1 MMLNATL
8 ALIGLAIS
16 AFFSGA
22 ELAFVSANPL
32 QLEVWQKKNRW
43 GSAAAMSLF
52 SRPDRWLV
60 TILVGTTLANVFTA
74 SFATAYLAA
83 AGWHP
88 LLSLTAI
95 AVTVLLFGE
104 VLPKTIAGE
113 RPNQLLRLTAPL
125 GRLWE
130 LVLRPL
136 ASPVQR
142 ISNVGKVPEG
152 NAPTLDRDDLKV
164 LFSRQQDRQILP
176 SDEKELIKQV
186 FEFGETPISKAMTP
200 RTEIAAIEE
209 NDDLAQLAH
218 TFIESGYSKLPVYH
232 DNLDAIIGVAYLY
245 DLFKNPAAVG
255 AIIKPVTLVPD
266 SNTTFEV
273 LRQLQKD
280 ERSIAIVLDEFGGT
294 AGLVT
299 MEDIFEE
306 LFGDFEDE
314 FDDPDANVQ
323 KLPDGSLLVMGR
335 TEIED
340 LLATVKLRIAE
351 GEYETIGGYVTT
363 TLGRIPRVGERLNL
377 PMGAVTIKKATP
389 RHIVQLQIWPPGIKV
404 DAGNSG

>member
-1 MMLNATL
+1 
-8 ALIGLAIS
+8 
-16 AFFSGA
+16 
-22 ELAFVSANPL
+22 
-32 QLEVWQKKNRW
+32 
-43 GSAAAMSLF
+43 
-52 SRPDRWLV
+52 
-60 TILVGTTLANVFTA
+60 
-74 SFATAYLAA
+74 
-83 AGWHP
+83 P

-113 RPNQLLRLTAPL
+113 RPNQMLRLTAPL

-130 LVLRPL
+130 LALRPL
-136 ASPVQR
+136 AAPVQR
-142 ISNVGKVPEG
+142 ISNLGKAPESS
-152 NAPTLDRDDLKV
+152 APTLDRDDLKV
-164 LFSRQQDRQILP
+164 LFSRQQDQEILP
-176 SDEKELIKQV
+176 SEEKELIKQV

-200 RTEIAAIEE
+200 RTEIAAIEDS
-209 NDDLAQLAH
+209 DDLAELAH
-218 TFIESGYSKLPVYH
+218 AFIESGYSKLPVYH

-255 AIIKPVTLVPD
+255 TIIKPVTLVPD
-266 SNTTFEV
+266 SNTTLEV

-340 LLATVKLRIAE
+340 LLTIEKLSIAD
-351 GEYETIGGYVTT
+351 GEYETVGGYVTT
-363 TLGRIPRVGERLNL
+363 TLGRIPHAGERLNL

-389 RHIVQLQIWPPGIKV
+389 RHIVQLQIWPPGVIA
-404 DAGNSG
+404 DGADSG